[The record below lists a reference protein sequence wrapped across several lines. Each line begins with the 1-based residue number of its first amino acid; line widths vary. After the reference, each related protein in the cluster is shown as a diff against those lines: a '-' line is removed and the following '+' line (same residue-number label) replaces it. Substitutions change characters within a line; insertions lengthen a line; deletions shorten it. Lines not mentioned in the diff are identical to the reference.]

1 MHTQID
7 RSFENR
13 RLNAN
18 RLYIYVHSQT
28 NVYLPNSW
36 KIKVI
41 GRTITTTATTTTTPT
56 TGTTTTTT
64 RLLIGQFE
72 SKKKKEEEIT
82 KKNKNKN

>member
-41 GRTITTTATTTTTPT
+41 GRTITTTTTTTTPT
-56 TGTTTTTT
+56 TRTTTTT